1 MSDLNRYES
10 NARRNDPEGTLAS
23 ILHQAE
29 TWTSV
34 QGALLSQV
42 ETLWADWLHRR
53 RDAIA
58 ATGGSL
64 QAICDCYSLGELMR
78 IQQRWFAGAIER
90 SMADAEALV
99 SVPLALSKATTRAPA
114 RTAEVT
120 TRSVRQGSRAAPA
133 NVVEAPN
140 QQVAAE

>member
-1 MSDLNRYES
+1 MSDLNRNES
-10 NARRNDPEGTLAS
+10 NIRRNDPESAVAS

-29 TWTSV
+29 AWTSV

-42 ETLWADWLHRR
+42 ETLWTDWLHRR

-58 ATGGSL
+58 ATSGSL
-64 QAICDCYSLGELMR
+64 QAMCDCHSLAELVR
-78 IQQRWFAGAIER
+78 IQQRWLAGAIER
-90 SMADAEALV
+90 SMGDAEALV
-99 SVPLALSKATTRAPA
+99 SVPLALGEATTRASA
-114 RTAEVT
+114 RAAEVT
-120 TRSVRQGSRAAPA
+120 TRSVRQGRAAPA

>member
-1 MSDLNRYES
+1 MSDLNRNES
-10 NARRNDPEGTLAS
+10 NAHRNGPEGTPRS

-29 TWTSV
+29 AWTNM
-34 QGALLSQV
+34 QGAVLLQV
-42 ETLWADWLHRR
+42 ETLWTDWLHRR

-58 ATGGSL
+58 ATSGSL
-64 QAICDCYSLGELMR
+64 QAMCDCHSLGELVR
-78 IQQRWFAGAIER
+78 IQQHWLAGAIER
-90 SMADAEALV
+90 NMTDAEALV
-99 SVPLALSKATTRAPA
+99 SVPFALSKSTTRATA

-120 TRSVRQGSRAAPA
+120 TRSVRQGRAAPA